1 MRGRNTPPTPLQRGV
16 LKYYFLS
23 NNELFMMHI
32 SPLERGL
39 KGCVMVRGAVWVEV
53 LRDTVSR
60 SMLLLLGEEEHL
72 SRFEEKWYLS
82 ASSDCFE
89 LSSCA
94 QA

>member
-1 MRGRNTPPTPLQRGV
+1 MRLFYLEKRG
-16 LKYYFLS
+16 LS
-23 NNELFMMHI
+23 VFV

-39 KGCVMVRGAVWVEV
+39 KGCVTERDAVWVEV

>member
-1 MRGRNTPPTPLQRGV
+1 MRRRDTPPAPLQRGGLGCCFFV
-16 LKYYFLS
+16 D
-23 NNELFMMHI
+23 NECVVCGI

-39 KGCVMVRGAVWVEV
+39 KGCVTERDAVWVEV
-53 LRDTVSR
+53 LRDSVSR

>member
-1 MRGRNTPPTPLQRGV
+1 
-16 LKYYFLS
+16 
-23 NNELFMMHI
+23 
-32 SPLERGL
+32 
-39 KGCVMVRGAVWVEV
+39 MVRGAVWVEV

-72 SRFEEKWYLS
+72 SRFEEKRYLS

-89 LSSCA
+89 LSSYA